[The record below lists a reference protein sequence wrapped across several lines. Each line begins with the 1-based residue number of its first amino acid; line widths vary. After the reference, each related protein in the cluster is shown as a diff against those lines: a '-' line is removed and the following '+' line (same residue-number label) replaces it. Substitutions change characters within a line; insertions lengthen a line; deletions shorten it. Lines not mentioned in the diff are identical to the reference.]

1 MKYYITPTDDDSR
14 HYDNMLFDG
23 ITEEVTIAL
32 LTGDYFAPDSTAE
45 YWKDLATIY
54 VSNEIFDRYIW
65 NPITANNQ
73 ESIRRFMGPLME
85 DQEEI
90 RRQHDVA

>member
-1 MKYYITPTDDDSR
+1 MKYYITPTEDDSR
-14 HYDNMLFDG
+14 HYDNMIFDG
-23 ITEEVTIAL
+23 ITKEVEIAL
-32 LTGDYFAPDSTAE
+32 QTGDYFAPSDSDE

-54 VSNEIFDRYIW
+54 VTNAVFDQYIW

-73 ESIRRFMGPLME
+73 ESIRRFMGPLAA

-90 RRQHDVA
+90 RREHDVA